1 MMNVQGNACPLAGL
15 LSNAMAGNLAKLSQL
30 MTNDDIRNQS
40 KPDIHSAGSLAL
52 FLSAANAMMC
62 KSASYT
68 GVVGYH
74 KQAKNRLPSLQSS
87 DYPQPALAKSG
98 VRIGVLL
105 MLQATHDAPSV
116 FFCVLASVHPF
127 FSDMVIIRVA
137 REVMVGWMG
146 AEKSAPVSCNAG
158 YANPVQL
165 TTSEIGVSGGGIKSQ
180 LQEAAT
186 MATTLTQ
193 APSKFEFRFL
203 ALSRADMQA
212 KPCRVSVQAVSE
224 KEARRVLAPH
234 FILSLAARLP
244 VQEVAHV

>member
-1 MMNVQGNACPLAGL
+1 MMAIQSNSYPLAD
-15 LSNAMAGNLAKLSQL
+15 LSLRHKNLARLSLL
-30 MTNDDIRNQS
+30 MTNDDISNQS

-62 KSASYT
+62 KSASYA
-68 GVVGYH
+68 GDAGHH
-74 KQAKNRLPSLQSS
+74 KQAKNRLPCPHSS
-87 DYPQPALAKSG
+87 DYPHSAPAKSG
-98 VRIGVLL
+98 VRIGVLVKYK
-105 MLQATHDAPSV
+105 ATHDAPSV
-116 FFCVLASVHPF
+116 FFCVLASAHPF

-137 REVMVGWMG
+137 HKVMVGWMG
-146 AEKSAPVSCNAG
+146 AEKSAPVTLYAG

-180 LQEAAT
+180 YKEAAT

-193 APSKFEFRFL
+193 ATSKFEFRFL

-212 KPCRVSVQAVSE
+212 KPCRVSVQAASE

-244 VQEVAHV
+244 VQEVSHA